1 MKQAGYI
8 PPSEADLI
16 GDNKE
21 RKELI
26 DSLVGKTIIRL
37 DPETVIYK
45 DYYDTAVQKVADFIK
60 ENGKMTLA
68 EFRDMTGS
76 NRKYALIILEYLDKN
91 KITRRVEDY
100 RVIY

>member
-45 DYYDTAVQKVADFIK
+45 EYYDTAVQKVIDFIK

-76 NRKYALIILEYLDKN
+76 SRKYALIILEYLDKN

-100 RVIY
+100 RVLN